1 MNKKCLCL
9 TGLMVF
15 LLISFIYCD
24 AEEMNTLKV
33 LPEAVVAQKQASQND
48 KAALYTPA
56 YPKETAKHLL
66 PNKRGDLLHVAFE
79 KGYIGNGVKLEPVTL
94 PAAYTIEVIVNPS
107 EKQGDYAVVLGNI
120 YGNEEGFK
128 IQHVPKEQNTYAMS
142 FNDGK
147 MWHFSV
153 NFKLRAGAWNYL
165 AVVFGD
171 MKVLQVY
178 VDGTLIG
185 TVTTKNKIMNTSRPL
200 VIGNWEHNSW
210 PFSGKIAEVRI
221 GTSELSE
228 KDISMRWD
236 RIKPWLSK
244 M

>member
-1 MNKKCLCL
+1 MNEKCLWL

-15 LLISFIYCD
+15 LLISFVYCA

-33 LPEAVVAQKQASQND
+33 LPEAVVAQNQASQND
-48 KAALYTPA
+48 NATLSATA
-56 YPKETAKHLL
+56 YPKETMKHLL
-66 PNKRGDLLHVAFE
+66 PNKRGDLLHIAFE
-79 KGYIGNGVKLEPVTL
+79 KGYIGKGVRLEPVTL

-128 IQHVPKEQNTYAMS
+128 IQHVPKEQNTYVMS
-142 FNDGK
+142 FNDGS
-147 MWHFSV
+147 MWHLSV

-171 MKVLQVY
+171 MNMLQVY

-185 TVTTKNKIMNTSRPL
+185 TVPTKNKIKNTSRPL
-200 VIGNWEHNSW
+200 VIGNWEHDFW

-221 GTSELSE
+221 GKSELSE

-236 RIKPWLSK
+236 RIKSRLSK